1 MNEPIWL
8 DVEIMI
14 DLHAEQLALFGGP
27 DGIRDQGMLESA
39 LGRPINKFTYG
50 ETDLAALAAA
60 YAFGIARNHQF
71 VDGNKRA
78 AFGAII
84 VFLGLNDIDFLVPP
98 ESATAMILS
107 LAAGEVNEEGLTRW
121 IRDNWP
127 PEARNCSRCTNAAP
141 ALPLRMDCGNST
153 PEPNIDWGDRW
164 QSITKWPTRPLTATI
179 IRPMS
184 RPMRVS
190 SCW

>member
-8 DVEIMI
+8 DVEILI

-50 ETDLAALAAA
+50 EFDLANLAAA
-60 YAFGIARNHQF
+60 YGFGIARNHPF

-78 AFGAII
+78 AFGALI

-98 ESATAMILS
+98 ESATAIILS
-107 LAAGEVNEEGLTRW
+107 LAAGEVSEESLTRW

-127 PEARNCSRCTNAAP
+127 PES
-141 ALPLRMDCGNST
+141 G
-153 PEPNIDWGDRW
+153 
-164 QSITKWPTRPLTATI
+164 K
-179 IRPMS
+179 
-184 RPMRVS
+184 
-190 SCW
+190 